1 MQLKVENSVNIYV
14 VDEVKCVHEARYKN
28 WPFQAEIIHTEI

>member
-1 MQLKVENSVNIYV
+1 LKVENSVNICV

-28 WPFQAEIIHTEI
+28 